1 MQPTL
6 NQARSIKKNN
16 GVYLFV
22 CPSTQGVSGGL
33 DWAITIP
40 VNAASGAGQSLSD
53 STTLMSWTI
62 ELCKNE
68 SGEQQNHPKV
78 KEIITHLQERLHSIN
93 YSRSQ
98 HLIRARDVR
107 QDVSKVDNKMP
118 SILL

>member
-22 CPSTQGVSGGL
+22 CPSTQGVFGGL
-33 DWAITIP
+33 DWASTIP

-53 STTLMSWTI
+53 STTPMSWTI

-68 SGEQQNHPKV
+68 SGEPQ
-78 KEIITHLQERLHSIN
+78 TCHLLKKAVENYMDNLPELARHKQER
-93 YSRSQ
+93 
-98 HLIRARDVR
+98 
-107 QDVSKVDNKMP
+107 
-118 SILL
+118 ILRPIHFNQVNQPNPG